1 MSVFSVFLF
10 CRAQL
15 TGMNRLSDSERI
27 FWTTPEL
34 VDMLIPFL
42 DVKAC
47 LLYVLVFCILIS

>member
-1 MSVFSVFLF
+1 MD
-10 CRAQL
+10 R
-15 TGMNRLSDSERI
+15 MSDSEKI

-47 LLYVLVFCILIS
+47 LLYVLVFYILIS